1 MARALIAAWRHA
13 AASPG
18 DRTMH
23 RKTLIAAALLAA
35 IATTAAIAAP
45 QAAEEAQHRGH
56 AKLDANNDGA
66 IDRAEAASHPRL
78 AAKFDQLDTNK
89 DGKLNAAERPQW
101 KRGHRGGR
109 GDGHGGMAHMDK
121 DADGRVSRAEFDAGS
136 ADRAQRMAAM
146 GKGAD
151 ARKPMHQ
158 PPDFSALDVNRD
170 GYLVRGEVS
179 AYHERM
185 RPQREAEFAKHSA
198 ERFAAADINKDGKLS
213 RLEVGEKMPR
223 IEKSFAWMDENRD
236 GFLSQQELQP
246 KPHR

>member
-1 MARALIAAWRHA
+1 
-13 AASPG
+13 
-18 DRTMH
+18 MH

-45 QAAEEAQHRGH
+45 QAGGQAQHHTGV
-56 AKLDANNDGA
+56 KLDANKDGT
-66 IDRAEAASHPRL
+66 IDRTEAASHPRL

-89 DGKLNAAERPQW
+89 DGKLSAAERPQW

-109 GDGHGGMAHMDK
+109 GDGHGGGHGGMARLDK
-121 DADGRVSRAEFDAGS
+121 DADGRISRAEFDAGS
-136 ADRAQRMAAM
+136 AERAQRMVAS

-158 PPDFSALDVNRD
+158 APDFAALDANRD
-170 GYLVRGEVS
+170 GYLVRSEVS

-185 RPQREAEFAKHSA
+185 RPQRQAEFARRSA

-213 RLEVGEKMPR
+213 RLEVSEKMPR
-223 IEKSFAWMDENRD
+223 LEKSFAWMDENRD